1 MDKVREID
9 INGRFTIGGNQRFA
23 LLAGPCVIENE
34 TMIMHTAETL
44 KNIAE
49 RLNIN
54 LIFKSSFD
62 KANRSSLGSKR
73 GPGMEEGLRIL
84 DKVKHELDLPVM
96 TDVHECHQCQPVAE
110 VVDLLQIPAFLCRQ
124 TDLLLAAAATGK
136 PVNVKKGQFMA
147 PTDAKQ
153 IIGKFEGSGH
163 HDVMLC
169 ERGTSFGY
177 GRLVVDFTGLPEMRS
192 LGYPVVFDA
201 THAVQ
206 QPGGTITRGNREMVP
221 YLINAACSVGI
232 DAIFAEVHPDPDNAW
247 SDAANQMRLDTLEQ
261 VLQRAIDI
269 DNITKQ
275 L

>member
-23 LLAGPCVIENE
+23 LLAGPCVIETE
-34 TMIMHTAETL
+34 AIVMHTAETL
-44 KNIAE
+44 KAVCNK
-49 RLNIN
+49 LDIN
-54 LIFKSSFD
+54 FIFKASFD

-84 DKVKHELDLPVM
+84 EKVKRELDLPVM

-147 PTDAKQ
+147 PTDVKQ

-163 HDVMLC
+163 NGVMLC

-201 THAVQ
+201 THSVQ
-206 QPGGTITRGNREMVP
+206 QPGGEITRGNREMVP
-221 YLINAACSVGI
+221 YLINAACAVGV
-232 DAIFAEVHPDPDNAW
+232 DAIFAEVHPDPEHAW
-247 SDAANQMRLDTLEQ
+247 SDAANQLQLDKAEE
-261 VLQRAIDI
+261 VLRRAIAI

>member
-9 INGRFTIGGNQRFA
+9 INGRFTIGGKQRFA
-23 LLAGPCVIENE
+23 LLAGPCVIETE
-34 TMIMHTAETL
+34 AMVMHTAEVL
-44 KNIAE
+44 KTICNK
-49 RLNIN
+49 LDVN
-54 LIFKSSFD
+54 LIFKASFD

-147 PTDAKQ
+147 PADTKQ

-163 HDVMLC
+163 NDVMLC

-177 GRLVVDFTGLPEMRS
+177 GRLVVDFSGLPEMRS

-201 THAVQ
+201 THSVQ
-206 QPGGTITRGNREMVP
+206 QPGGEITRGNREMVP
-221 YLINAACSVGI
+221 YLINAACAVGI
-232 DAIFAEVHPDPDNAW
+232 DALFAEVHPDPDHAW
-247 SDAANQMRLDTLEQ
+247 SDAANQLQLDTVET

-269 DNITKQ
+269 DSITKA

>member
-9 INGRFTIGGNQRFA
+9 INGRFTIGGKQRFA
-23 LLAGPCVIENE
+23 LLAGPCVIETE
-34 TMIMHTAETL
+34 AMVMHTAEVL
-44 KNIAE
+44 KTICNK
-49 RLNIN
+49 LDVN
-54 LIFKSSFD
+54 LIFKASFD

-147 PTDAKQ
+147 PADTKQ

-163 HDVMLC
+163 NDVMLC

-177 GRLVVDFTGLPEMRS
+177 GRLVVDFSGLPEMRS

-201 THAVQ
+201 THSVQ
-206 QPGGTITRGNREMVP
+206 QPGGEITRGNREMVP
-221 YLINAACSVGI
+221 YLINAACAIGI
-232 DAIFAEVHPDPDNAW
+232 DALFAEVHPDPDHAW
-247 SDAANQMRLDTLEQ
+247 SDAANQLQLDTVET

-269 DNITKQ
+269 DSITKA

>member
-9 INGRFTIGGNQRFA
+9 INGRFTIGGKQRFA
-23 LLAGPCVIENE
+23 LLAGPCVIETE
-34 TMIMHTAETL
+34 AMVMHTAEVL
-44 KNIAE
+44 KTICNK
-49 RLNIN
+49 LDVN
-54 LIFKSSFD
+54 LIFKASFD

-84 DKVKHELDLPVM
+84 NKVKHELDLPVM

-147 PTDAKQ
+147 PSDTKQ
-153 IIGKFEGSGH
+153 IVGKFEGSGH

>member
-1 MDKVREID
+1 MEKVREIE
-9 INGRFTIGGNQRFA
+9 INGRFTIGGKQRFA
-23 LLAGPCVIENE
+23 LLAGPCVIETE
-34 TMIMHTAETL
+34 EMVMHTAERL
-44 KNIAE
+44 KTICNK
-49 RLNIN
+49 LDVN
-54 LIFKSSFD
+54 LIFKASFD

-147 PTDAKQ
+147 PADTKQ

-163 HDVMLC
+163 NDVMLC

-177 GRLVVDFTGLPEMRS
+177 GRLVVDFSGLPEMRS

-201 THAVQ
+201 THSVQ
-206 QPGGTITRGNREMVP
+206 QPGGEITRGNREMVP
-221 YLINAACSVGI
+221 YLINAACAVGI
-232 DAIFAEVHPDPDNAW
+232 DALFAEVHPDPDHAW
-247 SDAANQMRLDTLEQ
+247 SDAANQLQLDTVET

-269 DNITKQ
+269 DSITKA

>member
-9 INGRFTIGGNQRFA
+9 INGRFTIGGKQRFA
-23 LLAGPCVIENE
+23 LLAGPCVIETE
-34 TMIMHTAETL
+34 AMVMHTAEVL
-44 KNIAE
+44 KTICNK
-49 RLNIN
+49 LDVS
-54 LIFKSSFD
+54 LIFKASFD

-73 GPGMEEGLRIL
+73 GPGMKEGLRIL

-163 HDVMLC
+163 YDVMLC

-201 THAVQ
+201 THSVQ
-206 QPGGTITRGNREMVP
+206 QPGGEITRGNREMVP
-221 YLINAACSVGI
+221 YLINAACAIGV
-232 DAIFAEVHPDPDNAW
+232 DAIFAEIHPDPEHAW
-247 SDAANQMRLDTLEQ
+247 SDAANQLQLDMAET
-261 VLQRAIDI
+261 VLRRAIEI
-269 DNITKQ
+269 DNLTKQ
-275 L
+275 C

>member
-1 MDKVREID
+1 MEKVREIE
-9 INGRFTIGGNQRFA
+9 INGRFTIGGKQRFA
-23 LLAGPCVIENE
+23 LLAGPCVIETE
-34 TMIMHTAETL
+34 EMVMHTAERL
-44 KNIAE
+44 KTICNK
-49 RLNIN
+49 LDVN
-54 LIFKSSFD
+54 LIFKASFD

-110 VVDLLQIPAFLCRQ
+110 VCDLLQIPAFLCRQ

-147 PTDAKQ
+147 PADTKQ

-163 HDVMLC
+163 NDVMLC

-177 GRLVVDFTGLPEMRS
+177 GRLVVDFSGLPEMRS

-201 THAVQ
+201 THSVQ
-206 QPGGTITRGNREMVP
+206 QPGGEITRGNREMVP
-221 YLINAACSVGI
+221 YLINAACAVGI
-232 DAIFAEVHPDPDNAW
+232 DALFAEVHPDPDHAW
-247 SDAANQMRLDTLEQ
+247 SDAANQLQLDTVET

-269 DNITKQ
+269 DSITKA